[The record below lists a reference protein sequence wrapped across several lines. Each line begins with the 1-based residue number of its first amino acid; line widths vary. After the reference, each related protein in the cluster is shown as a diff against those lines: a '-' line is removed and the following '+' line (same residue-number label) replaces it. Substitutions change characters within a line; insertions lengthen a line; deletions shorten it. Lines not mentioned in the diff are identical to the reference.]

1 MRTNIMGWI
10 QRLVAL
16 VFIIGLIGLVAAVI
30 ILVRE
35 AEGVPPLPIFTGLI
49 GAVGLILLAG
59 ACLALIS
66 MANSMQRGVEALQ
79 KIAAQGGKIVPTAPV
94 TAAAK
99 PFTPTAFHEEPQETE
114 KVTRP
119 TRPAGRVLVAER

>member
-1 MRTNIMGWI
+1 MRTNIMGWV

-16 VFIIGLIGLVAAVI
+16 VFLIGLIGVI
-30 ILVRE
+30 VGVVMVVRSG
-35 AEGVPPLPIFTGLI
+35 EGVAPLPIFTGLL

-79 KIAAQGGKIVPTAPV
+79 KISAQGGRAAPV
-94 TAAAK
+94 AAVVAK
-99 PFTPTAFHEEPQETE
+99 PFTPTALHPEPEEEE
-114 KVTRP
+114 KTVRP
-119 TRPAGRVLVAER
+119 ARPAGRTLVAER

>member
-1 MRTNIMGWI
+1 MRTNMIGWI

-16 VFIIGLIGLVAAVI
+16 VFILGLIGIIAAVF
-30 ILVRE
+30 ILVRQ
-35 AEGVPPLPIFTGLI
+35 AEGVPPLPIFTGLL

-79 KIAAQGGKIVPTAPV
+79 KISAQGARNAPSAPV
-94 TAAAK
+94 PVSAK
-99 PFTPTAFHEEPQETE
+99 PFTPTAFQDAPQQPEQTS
-114 KVTRP
+114 RS